1 MFTDSHCHISKEYY
15 ENINIVIKE
24 ARENKINRLILGGCD
39 HESNIEII
47 ELVDKYDCLYGTLG
61 IHPNVVQNATDK
73 WFDLLESNITNNKII
88 AIGEIGLDYHYG
100 KEYIELQK
108 IQFENQ
114 LKIAKENNLPV
125 VIHSRDA
132 TKDTIDILK
141 KYNVKGIIHSFSGS
155 YETAKI
161 YIDMGFK
168 LGINGTVTF
177 KNSKLKEV
185 LLKIALD
192 DIVLE
197 TDCPY
202 LTPEPYRGKINYP
215 KYTFEIAKFIANLYE
230 TTLEEVSEKTEKN
243 IEQIFDI

>member
-15 ENINIVIKE
+15 ENINMVIKE
-24 ARENKINRLILGGCD
+24 ARENNINRLILGGCD

-73 WFDLLESNITNNKII
+73 WFDLLETNITNNKII

-100 KEYIELQK
+100 KEFIELQK